1 MKYESDHTMKNIADL
16 DQDVDVIN
24 NTKSTSHYVPWPK
37 IYRKFRFRVSSGPG
51 FGPTPMTIRSY
62 KFLNCFTINSSSL
75 NN

>member
-37 IYRKFRFRVSSGPG
+37 IYRKFDLE
-51 FGPTPMTIRSY
+51 
-62 KFLNCFTINSSSL
+62 FLVAL
-75 NN
+75 ALDQHLWP